1 MNELIQWL
9 QANKICYVPIDSEV
23 IEITGFGRLFVADLS
38 EVQSIFRGTKD
49 NLIFNL
55 MENPQVLIEEGI
67 NYVAFPFGQNWYYYD
82 LREEFRFNILKYIGN
97 REKPVLDIPFVNL
110 GVHTPYELL
119 NGSGDIG
126 QWIKKA
132 KALGHSALGICDYN
146 TMAATLTFQKE
157 CTKAGIKPVFGYSF
171 TVAHP
176 DEKVE
181 MKVYCQNNRGLKN
194 LLRLHK
200 TIMVDSEDNTI
211 SIQDLLKYAG
221 GNVLVFGKLSS
232 FWMDANLHLLV
243 MLKQAFEKLYYQ
255 IDLSEYK
262 AERIDVKILRATQY
276 FFERFYVQDTG
287 SFRVEPILLCDN
299 YYIDKDEAINK
310 IILNKIASG
319 AAHEQSNDQY
329 FKDIDEHYATL
340 SSVFSS
346 EKWNIENLLQ
356 RMCSHTIDIANNAEA
371 RYEMGS
377 MYMPRYIMLDNE
389 IKKYG
394 DRHAMFLQL
403 LEEGLNRK
411 IPAED
416 HDRYRKRLEEEIYI
430 IESTNNVDYFLIQWD
445 MIREA
450 KRRGIATGV
459 GRGSA
464 GGSLVS
470 YLLGIITIDPLKYDL
485 IFSRFLVPERC
496 GLNWVENITK
506 MQPDTS
512 VGPAE
517 SYVELNIGG
526 KTLLFFRD
534 AEFRIIRDE
543 KEATVY
549 ADELI
554 AGDEILFDNKDL
566 LWTLN
571 ELEA

>member
-23 IEITGFGRLFVADLS
+23 IEITDFGKLFVADLAD
-38 EVQSIFRGTKD
+38 VQSIFRGTKD
-49 NLIFNL
+49 NLTFNL
-55 MENPQVLIEEGI
+55 MENPQVLIEEDI
-67 NYVAFPFGQNWYYYD
+67 NYVAFPFGRNWYYYD
-82 LREEFRFNILKYIGN
+82 LREEFRFNILKYIGK
-97 REKPVLDIPFVNL
+97 REKPELDIPFVNL

-126 QWIKKA
+126 LWIKKA
-132 KALGHSALGICDYN
+132 KALGHTALGICDYN

-157 CTKAGIKPVFGYSF
+157 CIKAGIKPVFGYSF
-171 TVAHP
+171 MVDHL
-176 DEKVE
+176 DEKIE
-181 MKVYCQNNRGLKN
+181 MKVYCQTKQGLKN

-200 TIMVDSEDNTI
+200 TIMVDSLNKTI
-211 SIQDLLKYAG
+211 SIQDLLKYAD

-232 FWMDANLHLLV
+232 FWMDANLHILV
-243 MLKQAFEKLYYQ
+243 MLKQAFGKLYYQ

-262 AERIDVKILRATQY
+262 AERIDIKVLQATQY
-276 FFERFYVQDTG
+276 FFEHFYVQDTG
-287 SFRVEPILLCDN
+287 TFKVEPILLCDN
-299 YYIDKDEAINK
+299 YYIDKDEAPNK

-319 AAHEQSNDQY
+319 AAHEQSDDQY
-329 FKDIDEHYATL
+329 FKDMDEHYVTL
-340 SSVFSS
+340 RSIFSS
-346 EKWNIENLLQ
+346 EKWNIEELLS
-356 RMCSHTIDIANNAEA
+356 RMCAHTVDIADNTEA
-371 RYEMGS
+371 LYEMGN
-377 MYMPRYIMLDNE
+377 MFMPRYIMLDSE
-389 IKKYG
+389 IREYG
-394 DRHAMFLQL
+394 DRHAMFLRL

-411 IPAED
+411 IPIED
-416 HDRYRKRLEEEIYI
+416 HDRYRKRLEEEVYI

-450 KRRGIATGV
+450 RRRGIATGV

-512 VGPAE
+512 VKPKE
-517 SYVELNIGG
+517 SYVELNIKGE
-526 KTLLFFRD
+526 TLLFFKD
-534 AEFRIIRDE
+534 AEFMVIRAG
-543 KEATVY
+543 KEISVY
-549 ADELI
+549 ADELMT
-554 AGDEILFDNKDL
+554 GDEILFDNRDL
-566 LWTLN
+566 LWTLK

>member
-9 QANKICYVPIDSEV
+9 QANKICYAPVDNEV
-23 IEITGFGRLFVADLS
+23 IEIIDFGKLFVADLT

-67 NYVAFPFGQNWYYYD
+67 NHVAFPFGRNWYYYD
-82 LREEFRFNILKYIGN
+82 LREEFRFNILKYIGR

-132 KALGHSALGICDYN
+132 KVLGHSALGICDYN
-146 TMAATLTFQKE
+146 TMAATLAFQKE
-157 CTKAGIKPVFGYSF
+157 CIKAGIKPVFGYSF
-171 TVAHP
+171 SVNHP

-181 MKVYCQNNRGLKN
+181 MKVYCQTKQGLKN

-211 SIQDLLKYAG
+211 SIHDLLEYAG
-221 GNVLVFGKLSS
+221 GNVLVLGKLSP
-232 FWMDANLHLLV
+232 FWMNANLHILV

-255 IDLSEYK
+255 VDLSEYR
-262 AERIDVKILRATQY
+262 AERIDVKALQATQY
-276 FFERFYVQDTG
+276 FFKNFYVRDTG
-287 SFRVEPILLCDN
+287 TFKVEPILLCDN
-299 YYIDKDEAINK
+299 YYIDKDEAFNK

-319 AAHEQSNDQY
+319 AAHEQSDDQY
-329 FKDIDEHYATL
+329 FKDIDEHWATL
-340 SSVFSS
+340 STIFSS
-346 EKWNIENLLQ
+346 EKWDMENLLQ
-356 RMCSHTIDIANNAEA
+356 RMCSHTIDIANKAEA
-371 RYEMGS
+371 CYETGN
-377 MYMPRYIMLDNE
+377 MYMPRYIMLDSE

-411 IPAED
+411 IPVED
-416 HDRYRKRLEEEIYI
+416 HDRYRKRLEEEVYI

-470 YLLGIITIDPLKYDL
+470 YLLGIITIDPIKYDL

-506 MQPDTS
+506 MQQGTAVKPQE
-512 VGPAE
+512 P
-517 SYVELNIGG
+517 YVDLSIGG

-534 AEFRIIRDE
+534 AEFRVVRE
-543 KEATVY
+543 GKEITVY

-554 AGDEILFDNKDL
+554 ANDEILFDNRDL
-566 LWTLN
+566 LWTLK
-571 ELEA
+571 EPEA